1 MKKLLLTLFIAFL
14 SLTGATA
21 KDFEWGTATWNI
33 QDGWVFENFEDYN
46 QEGVVLSYPNP
57 ANYSLTFLNIIAINY
72 DVYVDGAEEPVEGFS
87 SRQAG
92 TDIRLS
98 FDFLE
103 GHSYKVVTKE
113 AILVQANLATY
124 VTDTL
129 SINNTDS
136 YSISFSIKGP
146 ELVKTI
152 DVEQRM
158 SLAIIDQDNPLT
170 FSELDANSI
179 FSLLGISSADEA
191 MVIGLQA
198 NGAYVTKDWYG
209 PGYFDGWRDA
219 DGDYTLWGGGYNN
232 WAKHNAYPAVY
243 SIKLNETCDTVKYY
257 FYDYWRIY
265 DPSEDGEIPAYGQ
278 AKQRIRGFAGSSVAD
293 GSLQGQISRLVI
305 VPNSSYLGEGTTM
318 HLRGTGN
325 DNLNLSSPRKAP
337 DTHFNRIVWDWD
349 DGEGN
354 ITKYTRSFRCD
365 EGSDYKAS
373 FIIKANNKYVLI
385 NATMHFV
392 SVEDYNNPPEPPKKK
407 GDVNG
412 DGDVNISDVVAIINQ
427 MAGTATWLDANVNG
441 DDKVDIS
448 DVVSVINIMAGSS
461 SEE

>member
-72 DVYVDGAEEPVEGFS
+72 DVYIDGAEEPVEGFS

-265 DPSEDGEIPAYGQ
+265 DPSEDGEIPVVGTS
-278 AKQRIRGFAGSSVAD
+278 KQRVHA
-293 GSLQGQISRLVI
+293 LIS
-305 VPNSSYLGEGTTM
+305 PF
-318 HLRGTGN
+318 
-325 DNLNLSSPRKAP
+325 KAP
-337 DTHFNRIVWDWD
+337 ETHFNNVIWDWD

-354 ITKYTRSFRCD
+354 ITKYRRSYRCD
-365 EGSDYKAS
+365 EGNDYKAS
-373 FIIKANNKYVLI
+373 FVIKANNKYVLI

-392 SVEDYNNPPEPPKKK
+392 SIEDYNNPPEPPKKK

-427 MAGTATWLDANVNG
+427 MAGTAEWPDANVNG
-441 DDKVDIS
+441 DEKVDIS
-448 DVVSVINIMAGSS
+448 DVVSVINIMAGNS